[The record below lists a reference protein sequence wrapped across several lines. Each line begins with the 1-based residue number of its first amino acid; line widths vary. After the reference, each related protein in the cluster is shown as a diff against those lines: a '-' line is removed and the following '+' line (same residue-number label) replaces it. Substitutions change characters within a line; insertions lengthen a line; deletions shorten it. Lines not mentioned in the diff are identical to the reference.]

1 MQAWN
6 QVKVQNPDSAYDQH
20 AGFVVRVERDGDNE
34 KVFVRMD
41 TDESV
46 QPFANSELQLLG

>member
-20 AGFVVRVERDGDNE
+20 AGFVVRVEKDGDNE
-34 KVFVRMD
+34 KIFVRMD
-41 TDESV
+41 TDESI
-46 QPFANSELQLLG
+46 QTFASAELQMIG

>member
-20 AGFVVRVERDGDNE
+20 AGLVVRVEKDTDKE
-34 KVFVRMD
+34 IVFVRMD

-46 QPFANSELQLLG
+46 QPFAAAELQYLG

>member
-1 MQAWN
+1 MQAWQ
-6 QVKVQNPDSAYDQH
+6 QVKVTNEDSAYLGN
-20 AGFVVRVERDGDNE
+20 AGFVVRVEQDGDHE

-46 QPFANSELQLLG
+46 QPFHSTELQILG

>member
-6 QVKVQNPDSAYDQH
+6 QVKVQNADSAYNGH
-20 AGFVVRVERDGDNE
+20 AGFVVRVEKDGDNE

-46 QPFANSELQLLG
+46 QPFANTELQLLG